1 MDPPAVGEGQPGSVK
16 PWQQIRE
23 PELTMGIEARLADL
37 GIELPSPPKPVAS
50 YVPFV
55 VTGNLVHVSGQVPM
69 GKDGLEFI
77 GKLGQDFDIET
88 GQAAAR
94 LCALNI
100 IAQLKAAA
108 DGNLDRITRIVR
120 LGGFVNCSA
129 DFKAQ
134 PLVINGASDLMVDV
148 FGDAGRHAR
157 AAVGTNALPGNVAVE
172 IDAIA
177 ELA

>member
-1 MDPPAVGEGQPGSVK
+1 MTADIDAK
-16 PWQQIRE
+16 
-23 PELTMGIEARLADL
+23 LAEL

-69 GKDGLEFI
+69 GKDGLEFV
-77 GKLGQDFDIET
+77 GKLGQDFDVET

-100 IAQLKAAA
+100 IAQLKTAA
-108 DGNLDRITRIVR
+108 DGNLDRISRIMR
-120 LGGFVNCSA
+120 LGGFVNCTA

-134 PLVINGASDLMVDV
+134 PLVINGASDLMMDV
-148 FGDAGRHAR
+148 FGEVGRHAR
-157 AAVGTNALPGNVAVE
+157 AAVGTNSLPGNVAVE

>member
-1 MDPPAVGEGQPGSVK
+1 MTAD
-16 PWQQIRE
+16 ID
-23 PELTMGIEARLADL
+23 ARLAEL

-55 VTGNLVHVSGQVPM
+55 VTGNLLHVSGQVPM
-69 GKDGLEFI
+69 GKDGLEFV
-77 GKLGQDFDIET
+77 GKLGQDFDVET

-94 LCALNI
+94 LCAINI
-100 IAQLKAAA
+100 IAQLKTAA
-108 DGNLDRITRIVR
+108 DGNLDRISRIVR
-120 LGGFVNCSA
+120 LGGFVNCTA

-134 PLVINGASDLMVDV
+134 PLVINGASDLMMDV
-148 FGDAGRHAR
+148 FGEVGRHAR
-157 AAVGTNALPGNVAVE
+157 AAVGTNSLPGNAAVE

>member
-1 MDPPAVGEGQPGSVK
+1 MTAD
-16 PWQQIRE
+16 ID
-23 PELTMGIEARLADL
+23 ARLAEL

-55 VTGNLVHVSGQVPM
+55 VTGNLLHVSGQVPM
-69 GKDGLEFI
+69 GKDGLEFV
-77 GKLGQDFDIET
+77 GKLGQDFDVET

-94 LCALNI
+94 LCAINI
-100 IAQLKAAA
+100 IAQLKTAA
-108 DGNLDRITRIVR
+108 DGNLDRISRIVR
-120 LGGFVNCSA
+120 LGGFVNCTA

-134 PLVINGASDLMVDV
+134 PLVINGASDLMMDV
-148 FGDAGRHAR
+148 FGEVGRHAR
-157 AAVGTNALPGNVAVE
+157 AAVGTNSLPGNVAVE